1 MIRSTPSKPSIP
13 LPSRGALVGAL
24 LAFAACED
32 GGAAPDPAT
41 AQYLVAN
48 GTWVLDDS
56 EQSFSDPRNPR
67 RMVLETTEAPGSPS
81 TFSFYA
87 DVAGAIPI
95 AEGCIYQYN
104 RSQPDSYRF
113 PERKE
118 AVWVMFDLAP
128 DSPAACQPYARVG
141 FAPTLDTAAAGDTAT
156 RLHLRFGTM
165 DYAELVG
172 PTFSD
177 PSSPDLWWAV
187 FRAVRGTRDAPTFP
201 YAVANGERVIDPT
214 STTSVEDPRNPS
226 RVTLSTPST
235 PGSESRFVF
244 YANGK
249 PDEIWADCNFQVR
262 YTMPD
267 PSSFPANKT
276 ALWDAFE
283 MTSANAGACEAFARV
298 VMFWPDGGPDMHLRY
313 GEVGFEDLLLQ
324 SLEPDDAWW
333 ARYCEPD
340 GETCTRP

>member
-1 MIRSTPSKPSIP
+1 MLIRSTPPSFRHV
-13 LPSRGALVGAL
+13 LTGALV
-24 LAFAACED
+24 AFAACDE
-32 GGAAPDPAT
+32 GAAAPEPAT

-56 EQSFSDPRNPR
+56 EQSFSDARNPR
-67 RMVLETTEAPGSPS
+67 RIVLETTEVPGSPS

-87 DVAGAIPI
+87 DVAGATPL
-95 AEGCIYQYN
+95 AEDCTYQYN
-104 RSQPDSYRF
+104 RSQPDSHRF

-118 AVWVMFDLAP
+118 AVWVIFDLAP
-128 DSPAACQPYARVG
+128 DNAAACEAYARVG
-141 FAPTLDTAAAGDTAT
+141 FAPTLDGGA
-156 RLHLRFGTM
+156 RLHLRYGTM

-172 PTFSD
+172 PTYSD
-177 PSSPDLWWAV
+177 PTSPDLWWSV
-187 FRAVRGTRDAPTFP
+187 YRAVSGTRDAPAFP
-201 YAVANGERVIDPT
+201 YAVANGERVLDPT

-249 PDEIWADCNFQVR
+249 PDELWADCNFQVR

-313 GEVGFEDLLLQ
+313 GAVGFEDLLLQ
-324 SLEPDDAWW
+324 SLAPDDAWW
-333 ARYCEPD
+333 ARYCEP
-340 GETCTRP
+340 GNEGCR